1 MPNFTNVTIMKETMK
16 EIMKEMIRIY
26 IIGFLSVSILYVILK
41 LSIDLLLL
49 NEELIDSVE
58 RIIELLLFALVF
70 TLFQGFI
77 IIQFLKPKISLLT
90 SDSPIE
96 KRFGNVEEEVS
107 INKQFDFEKFVKSL
121 KNDFVITYSDKNII
135 KIRDK
140 FKFWSWGAAAMISID
155 KENNTLKINSFP
167 LNGTPGTKA
176 TIDKKSR
183 KLIEKSITKI

>member
-1 MPNFTNVTIMKETMK
+1 MKETMK